1 MILSV
6 CIVTYQ
12 ARDYLHECLCSLYE
26 NTHLKEIEV
35 TVVDNGSDDGVGE
48 MLAQKFS
55 QARFIQGKTNDG
67 YTRPMNV
74 ALRASRGRYLVQLN
88 PDTIILPS
96 ALDTLVAFM
105 ETHPQIGVCGPKVLN
120 PDGTLQK
127 PCRRG
132 EPRPLAVISYFSG
145 LYKLFPKQKIFGGYL
160 LNYMGED
167 ETHPVAGVS
176 GSCMVIRREVIEQI
190 GYLDE
195 VYFAYQEDAD
205 FCSRARAAGWQVYY
219 YPSAQI
225 IHYGGRGGSRVE
237 PYKSIVEWHRSYW
250 IYYRKHLA
258 KDYFFLFNWLYYF
271 LIGLKLGFALL
282 MNSLRKNKYAGPK
295 R

>member
-1 MILSV
+1 MQLSI

-12 ARDYLHECLCSLYE
+12 ARDYLHESLCSLDE
-26 NTHLKEIEV
+26 NTRLKELEV
-35 TVVDNGSDDGVGE
+35 TVVDNGSSDGVGE
-48 MLAQKFS
+48 MLADEFPQV
-55 QARFIQGKTNDG
+55 RFIAGKSNDG

-88 PDTIILPS
+88 PDTLVFPS
-96 ALDTLVAFM
+96 AMDKLVEFM
-105 ETHPQIGVCGPKVLN
+105 DSHPEIGICGPKVLN

-132 EPRPLAVISYFSG
+132 EPRPLAIISYFIG
-145 LYKLFPKQKIFGGYL
+145 LYKLFPKQRLFGGYL

-176 GSCMVIRREVIEQI
+176 GSCMVIRRAVVEQI
-190 GYLDE
+190 GFLDE
-195 VYFAYQEDAD
+195 IYFAYQEDAD
-205 FCSRARAAGWQVYY
+205 LCSRARAAGWQVYY
-219 YPSAQI
+219 YPAAQI

-237 PYKSIVEWHRSYW
+237 PYKSIIEWHRSYW

-258 KDYFFLFNWLYYF
+258 KDYFFLFNWFYYL
-271 LIGLKLGFALL
+271 LILFKLVY
-282 MNSLRKNKYAGPK
+282 SLAANFFRREKFAGPK